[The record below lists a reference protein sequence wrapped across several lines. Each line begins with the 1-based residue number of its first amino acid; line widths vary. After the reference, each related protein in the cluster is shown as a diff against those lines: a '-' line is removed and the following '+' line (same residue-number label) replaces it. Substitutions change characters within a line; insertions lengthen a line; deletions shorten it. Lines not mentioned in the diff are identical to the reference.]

1 MHLSWSCCCWYVVVT
16 HQPLETYLLHAAEVH
31 FGLGKHDDDLSD
43 VVVKEQLKVTLP
55 NTTQSLN
62 LY

>member
-1 MHLSWSCCCWYVVVT
+1 MAIR
-16 HQPLETYLLHAAEVH
+16 QPPEISLLHATEVH

-55 NTTQSLN
+55 DTTQSLN